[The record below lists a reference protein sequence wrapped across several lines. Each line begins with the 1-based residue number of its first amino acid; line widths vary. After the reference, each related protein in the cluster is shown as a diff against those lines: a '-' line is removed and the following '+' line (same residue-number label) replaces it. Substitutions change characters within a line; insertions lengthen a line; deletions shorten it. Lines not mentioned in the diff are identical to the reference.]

1 MARRIREENVTK
13 AILAWLEQRSWE
25 IVCFD
30 FPQSGTGRVLHAND
44 RAGIKN
50 KDTIIPDIIAIKEHT
65 VVFFENKDRFY
76 LPDFVKIEN
85 IRVNN
90 NYSKALEE
98 LLSEYTYHD
107 IYYGIG
113 LPISDENKQKVKENI
128 NKVDFIVD
136 SDGLEVA
143 VNFQRK
149 RIF

>member
-13 AILAWLEQRSWE
+13 AILTWLEQGSWE

-44 RAGIKN
+44 RTGIKN
-50 KDTIIPDIIAIKEHT
+50 KDTIIPDIIAVKEQI

-85 IRVNN
+85 IKVNN
-90 NYSKALEE
+90 NYSKALRD
-98 LLSEYTYHD
+98 LLSKYKYQQ
-107 IYYGIG
+107 IFYGIG
-113 LPISDENKQKVKENI
+113 LPITGVNRHKVKENI
-128 NKVDFIVD
+128 NKVDFVID
-136 SDGLEVA
+136 SNGVKVA